1 MSRNV
6 TTTTDNIS
14 PVPRENNVAKQI
26 GNTDKK
32 IVHVIG
38 VLVINI
44 TIINATNDVNIFT
57 KDEHTLDNGNKYF
70 GTYTFLIKGALSSTE
85 VIAIL
90 LASLKKLNVNCPHI
104 K

>member
-14 PVPRENNVAKQI
+14 PIPRENNVAKQI

-57 KDEHTLDNGNKYF
+57 KDEHTHRGHCHIAR
-70 GTYTFLIKGALSSTE
+70 LIKK
-85 VIAIL
+85 V
-90 LASLKKLNVNCPHI
+90 KC
-104 K
+104 